1 MGVAAP
7 MKKKDKGK
15 GKGKA
20 NQAEAADWGE
30 SVHAGDWDRSSQDEP
45 FKHRF
50 EVRGLFRAPW

>member
-1 MGVAAP
+1 MGEAVPA
-7 MKKKDKGK
+7 KKKDKGR

-30 SVHAGDWDRSSQDEP
+30 SVHAGDWDRSPQDEP

-50 EVRGLFRAPW
+50 EVRRLFRVS